1 MMTTRYFLGVDVGA
15 TKSHALIADEAGQA
29 LGLGIGGPGNYETVG
44 YRGLER
50 TLQAIVDEALGTA
63 KLSKARLS
71 GAGFGIAGYDWP
83 AEFEPTRRAIQT
95 LGLPAPFTFVN
106 DTIIGLLAG
115 AEQGWGVAVVAGTSC
130 NCWGR
135 DPQGREGHVTG
146 EGPRMGEYGGAGEIV
161 EEAVRA
167 VSRAWSKRG
176 PVTALTQA
184 FISLTGATGATDL
197 LEGLTLGHYELSAAN
212 ATTVFQVASEGDAVA
227 EEVIKWAGRELGS
240 LAVGVIRQLALEQ
253 ASFEVVLVGSTFN
266 GSPLLI
272 ETMSAAIHAVAPAAR
287 LVRLP
292 APPVIGGVLLGMGT
306 TTDRQVR
313 HTLIATTNDL
323 LATRSSAS

>member
-1 MMTTRYFLGVDVGA
+1 MMTTNYFLGVDVGA
-15 TKSHALIADEAGQA
+15 TKSHALLADEAGRA

-44 YRGLER
+44 YKGLER
-50 TLQAIVDEALGTA
+50 TLKAIVDEALNTA

-130 NCWGR
+130 NCWGLG
-135 DPQGREGHVTG
+135 PQGREGHVTG
-146 EGPRMGEYGGAGEIV
+146 GGPQMGEYGGAGEIV

-167 VSRAWSKRG
+167 VSLAWSKRG
-176 PVTALTQA
+176 PATALTEA
-184 FISLTGATGATDL
+184 FIGLTGAKDATDL
-197 LEGLTLGHYELSAAN
+197 LEGLILGRHQLTATN
-212 ATTVFQVASEGDAVA
+212 ATTVFQVAGEGDAVA
-227 EEVIKWAGRELGS
+227 EEIIKWAGRELGS
-240 LAVGVIRQLALEQ
+240 LAIGVIRQLALEQ
-253 ASFEVVLVGSTFN
+253 ASFEVVLVGSTFQ

-272 ETMSAAIHAVAPAAR
+272 EAMSATIHAVAPAAR

-292 APPVIGGVLLGMGT
+292 APPVIGGVLLGMAT
-306 TTDRQVR
+306 AADHQVR
-313 HTLIATTNDL
+313 RTLIATTNDL
-323 LATRSSAS
+323 LAARSDAS

>member
-44 YRGLER
+44 HRGLER
-50 TLQAIVDEALGTA
+50 TLKAIVDEALSAA
-63 KLSKARLS
+63 KLSKDRLS

-83 AEFEPTRRAIQT
+83 AEEKLTRRAIQT
-95 LGLPAPFTFVN
+95 LRLPAPFTFVN

-130 NCWGR
+130 NCRGR

-176 PVTALTQA
+176 PATALTEA
-184 FISLTGATGATDL
+184 FISLTGAKDATDL
-197 LEGLTLGHYELSAAN
+197 LERLTLGRYQLTAAN
-212 ATTVFQVASEGDAVA
+212 ATTVFQMASEGDTVA
-227 EEVIKWAGRELGS
+227 KEIIKWAGRELGS
-240 LAVGVIRQLALEQ
+240 LAIGVIRQLALEQ
-253 ASFEVVLVGSTFN
+253 ASFEVVLVGSTFK
-266 GSPLLI
+266 GSPLLV
-272 ETMSAAIHAVAPAAR
+272 EAMSTAIHSVAPMAR
-287 LVRLP
+287 LVPLP
-292 APPVIGGVLLGMGT
+292 APPVIGGVLLGMETAVDCQVRQMLIT
-306 TTDRQVR
+306 TT
-313 HTLIATTNDL
+313 NGL
-323 LATRSSAS
+323 LAVRSGTS

>member
-1 MMTTRYFLGVDVGA
+1 MTSRYFLGVDVGA

-29 LGLGIGGPGNYETVG
+29 LGLGIGGPGNYESVG

-50 TLQAIVDEALGTA
+50 TLKAIVGEALSTA

-83 AEFEPTRRAIQT
+83 AEEEPTRRAIQA
-95 LGLPAPFTFVN
+95 LGLPAPFTFAN

-115 AEQGWGVAVVAGTSC
+115 TEQGCGVAVVAGTSC

-176 PVTALTQA
+176 PATALTQA
-184 FISLTGATGATDL
+184 FISLTGATDATDL
-197 LEGLTLGHYELSAAN
+197 LEGLTLGRYELSAAN
-212 ATTVFQVASEGDAVA
+212 AVTVFQVASEGDAVA
-227 EEVIKWAGRELGS
+227 EGIIKWAGRELGS

-253 ASFEVVLVGSTFN
+253 ASFEVVLVGSTFK

-272 ETMSAAIHAVAPAAR
+272 EAMSAAIHAVAPAAR

-292 APPVIGGVLLGMGT
+292 APPVIGGVLLGMGAA
-306 TTDRQVR
+306 TDRQVR
-313 HTLIATTNDL
+313 CTLIATTNDL
-323 LATRSSAS
+323 LATRSDAP